1 MSDIIEVKK
10 RQKDVIGRLRRS
22 KYIGDAHTNY
32 SIMLLL
38 DSSASMAGMRGKKI
52 EDAKEAL
59 VQFIGSINITENE
72 VGLVAFGRGI
82 HTCGL
87 SRNSTHLKEEIKRL
101 EPADGTPMMSAI
113 EAAYKEFLREK
124 VHTVMVIATDGKPM
138 DATEEKIL
146 EYASSIKT
154 KGVRVITI
162 GIGEDV
168 NKSFLS
174 KLASSPSDYH
184 FAKASFELKRIYKEV
199 ADVLALPSGE
209 KNYLEGK

>member
-10 RQKDVIGRLRRS
+10 KQKEILERLKRGS
-22 KYIGDAHTNY
+22 TYIGDTYTEY

-38 DSSASMAGMRGKKI
+38 DVSESMSGKKI
-52 EDAKEAL
+52 EDAKDAL
-59 VQFIGSINITENE
+59 VQFIGSSNLPDNE
-72 VGLVAFGRGI
+72 VGLVAFGGGI

-87 SRNSTHLKEEIKRL
+87 SRNSTRLKEEIKRL
-101 EPADGTPMMSAI
+101 EPDDGKPMMTAI
-113 EAAYKEFLREK
+113 EATYKQFLTK
-124 VHTVMVIATDGKPM
+124 KAHPVMVIATDGQPN
-138 DATEEKIL
+138 DASEEEIW
-146 EYASSIKT
+146 EYASAIK
-154 KGVRVITI
+154 KKDVRIITI

-174 KLASSPSDYH
+174 KLASSPGDYH

-209 KNYLEGK
+209 KNYSKER